1 VAEAARQHGWLP
13 PAVYLDE
20 STGRDARPGPAL
32 ARLVAAVST
41 GRHDVLLLGPGVVT
55 GCGPALLMTLLQRCT
70 QSGVR
75 VELLPSPA
83 PARGGPGAGRRAGNR
98 RAGRPGSRWPA
109 GGPGPRLVA
118 RPLPS

>member
-1 VAEAARQHGWLP
+1 MAEAARQRGWLP

-20 STGRDARPGPAL
+20 SPGRAGQAGPAL

-41 GRHDVLLLGPGVVT
+41 GRHDALLLGPGVVSV
-55 GCGPALLMTLLQRCT
+55 CGPALLMTLLQRCT

-83 PARGGPGAGRRAGNR
+83 PPRGSQGRSRP
-98 RAGRPGSRWPA
+98 PGS
-109 GGPGPRLVA
+109 
-118 RPLPS
+118 